1 MAERGKN
8 MLLIESGNPRL
19 LKKPIKDGVE
29 YSLYL
34 EYKVGYKDENG
45 TCIRRKEGLSLYLI
59 ANPRTQAQRQK
70 NKEII
75 ELARKIRFEREQEF
89 LEDKE
94 GYRLKKQRSVNFLF
108 FFQSYLDRYQKK
120 DIRVLEMAFRDF
132 KNFLAEQHPHLTTRI
147 EPRQINKPMM
157 EAFAHYINTHHQG
170 TGIHSVYQ
178 RFKKVINYGVEQG
191 LFKESPCKGVIV
203 NNAEDMVIKD
213 ILSAD
218 ELKRL
223 FATHY
228 DRENPI
234 IRRAFAMTCFSGI
247 RFCDVKAITYGN
259 VDFEN
264 RILSF
269 RQKKTA
275 GHSSKSAVVIPLND
289 TLMELIGP
297 KPENATDDTVIF
309 PLPSAESCLKSL
321 KYWTKV
327 AKIDKHITWHC
338 GRHTF
343 GTQLLM
349 NGANLKVVA
358 ELLGHSKLKYVEVYV
373 RAVDEQKKKALDSLP
388 KIEI

>member
-19 LKKPIKDGVE
+19 LKKPIKDGIE

>member
-228 DRENPI
+228 DRENPV

-327 AKIDKHITWHC
+327 AKIDKHITWNC